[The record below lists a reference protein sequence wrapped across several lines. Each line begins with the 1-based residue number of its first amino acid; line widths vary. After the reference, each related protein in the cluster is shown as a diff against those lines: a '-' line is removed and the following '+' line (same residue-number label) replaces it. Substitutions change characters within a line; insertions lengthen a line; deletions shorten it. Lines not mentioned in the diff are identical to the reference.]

1 MNKIKTKSEQ
11 NPAPAPVPIYSDIR
25 FPKIYKLLYKIGLVL
40 KRIKFCTYTETQ
52 ARDSEKVH
60 KKVQKRKNRRKG
72 VFWGVNFQKVKS
84 IGGSPRVGYRHTL
97 GSLLEKFFSE
107 KNTP

>member
-25 FPKIYKLLYKIGLVL
+25 FPKTYKLLYKIGLVL
-40 KRIKFCTYTETQ
+40 KRTNFCTYQEER

-72 VFWGVNFQKVKS
+72 VFWGTKFSKVKS
-84 IGGSPRVGYRHTL
+84 IDKGLPSRI
-97 GSLLEKFFSE
+97 
-107 KNTP
+107 